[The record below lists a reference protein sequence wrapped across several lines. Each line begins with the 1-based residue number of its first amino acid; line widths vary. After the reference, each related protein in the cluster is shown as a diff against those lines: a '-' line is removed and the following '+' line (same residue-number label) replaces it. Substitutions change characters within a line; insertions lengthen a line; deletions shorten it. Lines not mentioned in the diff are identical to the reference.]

1 MLKKI
6 LLIIGLVGL
15 LAGTAWAATEMMS
28 VQVKK
33 AQLRAKPQFMS
44 KVLVSYDY
52 GDRVRVTGEQGPWRS
67 AAGPDG
73 KEGWLHVSALSAKKI
88 VLSSGRS
95 RASVSASREEMT
107 LAGKGFNE
115 AVEKAYR
122 SAHSSAGYKA
132 VDQVEKTYNPGRA
145 EMIAFIETGLLRA
158 SNKAEPMKP
167 AEAKVEEKAP
177 TVRSGG
183 GNDEAR

>member
-6 LLIIGLVGL
+6 LLIIGIVGL

-132 VDQVEKTYNPGRA
+132 VDQVEKTYNPGRT